1 MIIPSFG
8 VRGTSFTWAEA
19 GYVFTIEDPDKDTIL
34 SVDEKVLLELLGFW
48 K

>member
-19 GYVFTIEDPDKDTIL
+19 GYVFTIDPDKDTIL
-34 SVDEKVLLELLGFW
+34 SVDEKIPPELLGFW